1 MISASDFRENNIY
14 ENDRANYE
22 VKIDLDPIDFC
33 QLGLDGLNE
42 LLADDAVENGHLL
55 EDLCYTWGFSKDG
68 NGEVDGLL
76 VRVSADA
83 SSWLSEAMLDD
94 LSEAQMHDDE

>member
-33 QLGLDGLNE
+33 QLG
-42 LLADDAVENGHLL
+42 
-55 EDLCYTWGFSKDG
+55 F
-68 NGEVDGLL
+68 
-76 VRVSADA
+76 
-83 SSWLSEAMLDD
+83 
-94 LSEAQMHDDE
+94 